1 MKYHFSCLVVIV
13 FSLIGCKQ
21 ESQKIPQATE
31 QPRLDPSVCRKNPPT
46 PEQIEEVRKQL
57 VFEAC
62 ASGNLYR
69 IPRIS
74 YAGGGVGDN
83 IRIYLA

>member
-1 MKYHFSCLVVIV
+1 MKHHFSYLVVIV
-13 FSLIGCKQ
+13 FALTSCKQ
-21 ESQKIPQATE
+21 ESQKIPQPTE
-31 QPRLDPSVCRKNPPT
+31 RPRLAPSVCRKKPPT

-57 VFEAC
+57 IFEAC